1 MKCVTAIRTLKYL
14 IVQDC
19 DRAIED
25 EDNDEESIQNLVNEE
40 RKYWTGKIHQFLE
53 TLFLA

>member
-1 MKCVTAIRTLKYL
+1 MPGRYGNFVKCVTAIRTLKYL

-25 EDNDEESIQNLVNEE
+25 EDNDKESIQALVKEE
-40 RKYWTGKIHQFLE
+40 RKYWTGM
-53 TLFLA
+53 